1 MVNIIKQ
8 EVRMEESLRK
18 RLEFICEFCR
28 VKPIIINGNLRTID
42 KTNLTYLEPHRII
55 INDITFLAFNYSSD
69 IYANNLGKKIKLS
82 ELEDKVDKLQEIV
95 DTFKQI

>member
-1 MVNIIKQ
+1 MVNVTKQ

-55 INDITFLAFNYSSD
+55 IN
-69 IYANNLGKKIKLS
+69 NNSKYQKKIKVRQKQ
-82 ELEDKVDKLQEIV
+82 ELYNYYSICHLLVLLLCYLLLY
-95 DTFKQI
+95 

>member
-1 MVNIIKQ
+1 MVNAIKQ

-42 KTNLTYLEPHRII
+42 KTNLIYLL
-55 INDITFLAFNYSSD
+55 NQK
-69 IYANNLGKKIKLS
+69 NLLNK
-82 ELEDKVDKLQEIV
+82 EI
-95 DTFKQI
+95 FP

>member
-1 MVNIIKQ
+1 MINVIKQ

-42 KTNLTYLEPHRII
+42 KTNLIYLL
-55 INDITFLAFNYSSD
+55 NQK
-69 IYANNLGKKIKLS
+69 NLLNK
-82 ELEDKVDKLQEIV
+82 EI
-95 DTFKQI
+95 FP